1 MRVKITKVNKKGE
14 IYSEIEA
21 SFDNPHDY
29 NAFLEQVG
37 VYIDFNDVINEF
49 TSGSA
54 TYRLPLEV

>member
-1 MRVKITKVNKKGE
+1 MQVTITKVNKNGE
-14 IYSEIEA
+14 IFSEIEA

-29 NAFLEQVG
+29 NAFLEKVG
-37 VYIDFNDVINEF
+37 VYIDFKDVVNEF

>member
-1 MRVKITKVNKKGE
+1 MQVTITKVNKNGE

-29 NAFLEQVG
+29 HAFLEKVG
-37 VYIDFNDVINEF
+37 VYIDFKDAVDEF
-49 TSGSA
+49 TAGNT